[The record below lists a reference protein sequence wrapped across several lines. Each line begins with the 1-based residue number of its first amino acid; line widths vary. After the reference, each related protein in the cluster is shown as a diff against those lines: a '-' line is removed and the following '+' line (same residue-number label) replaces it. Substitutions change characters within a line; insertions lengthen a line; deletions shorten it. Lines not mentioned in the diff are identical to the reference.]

1 MYTVRL
7 GLNLGMKG
15 NASLTFPFKTNQH
28 SVLFFEAQFSQ
39 SLFKNI
45 FLRKFHSLTT
55 WNFLS
60 LVKYHS
66 FLNLTPGLCL
76 TQRQEKLKLC
86 LLPRKTWYRGKSTQ
100 NISWEMRSELASRS
114 QGIWHWNVLYYSWYG
129 SKIKPLPSMTVSF
142 FRL

>member
-1 MYTVRL
+1 MLLKTNIWVQEQRKINRGDFRTSKYMSTVGL

-15 NASLTFPFKTNQH
+15 SASLTFPFKTNQH
-28 SVLFFEAQFSQ
+28 PGLCLEAQFSQ

-45 FLRKFHSLTT
+45 LLRNSAPST

-76 TQRQEKLKLC
+76 T
-86 LLPRKTWYRGKSTQ
+86 
-100 NISWEMRSELASRS
+100 
-114 QGIWHWNVLYYSWYG
+114 
-129 SKIKPLPSMTVSF
+129 
-142 FRL
+142 